1 MPDNSIDGGKIIHQK
16 QAKILPNDNI
26 HTVGFRLVSELI
38 DDLIFILKKEKKLLD
53 KITRNYKKRSL
64 VRNKGKLYFRKDFS
78 LEKIFKAKKYI
89 NNGLFKTYKKRKL
102 N

>member
-38 DDLIFILKKEKKLLD
+38 DDLIFILKKKKLLD
-53 KITRNYKKRSL
+53 KITRNYKKIIA
-64 VRNKGKLYFRKDFS
+64 RNKGKLYLEDFS
-78 LEKIFKAKKYI
+78 LGKIFKAKKYI